1 MRWWPATAL
10 TGLAALVV
18 AGFFT
23 AGWMAARRIV
33 PSQDVAYTTYS
44 TQNAQIAHVTLG
56 DGTRVTLAPNTTFG
70 VSRDFATTRDVQL
83 SGQAYFEVAAAAH
96 APFLVHT
103 GTVTTRVLGT
113 RFDVRR
119 YTDDRATRVVVLEGK
134 VAVAGQQG
142 VTLAA
147 GGLGRVSDS
156 TAIATTVDDAP
167 SYAAWTTGGLSFRDV
182 PATELLDVVGHWY
195 GLEFR
200 TTDSALV
207 RQPIVA
213 QLKTGETRIEA
224 LNLIE
229 KLLGATLTFTKTSRG
244 IDVVLIAPRRAAQRA
259 TPEPLGVRDPLI
271 PHVQEVGR

>member
-1 MRWWPATAL
+1 MGWWPVTAL
-10 TGLAALVV
+10 AAVAALVV

-23 AGWMAARRIV
+23 AGWMTARRTT

-44 TQNAQIAHVTLG
+44 TRNAQIAHVTLG

-83 SGQAYFEVAAAAH
+83 SGQAYFDVAAAAH
-96 APFLVHT
+96 VPFLVHT

-119 YTDDRATRVVVLEGK
+119 YPDDQATRVVVLQGK
-134 VAVAGQQG
+134 VAVAGRQG

-156 TAIATTVDDAP
+156 IATATTVGDAP

-207 RQPIVA
+207 RQTIVA
-213 QLKTGETRIEA
+213 QLKTGETRVEA

-229 KLLGATLTFTKTSRG
+229 KLLGATLTFTTTSHG
-244 IDVVLIAPRRAAQRA
+244 VDVVTIAPRRTARRTAPQ
-259 TPEPLGVRDPLI
+259 PPGVRDPLI
-271 PHVQEVGR
+271 PQVQEVGR